1 MFVVR
6 THPRTEFLHK
16 KSVLKN
22 DQAQEVRKLER
33 YEINGPVRIK
43 LHREARQLE
52 RARGRDIHI
61 ECSKQFK

>member
-16 KSVLKN
+16 KSVLKT
-22 DQAQEVRKLER
+22 DQAEKVRKLER

-43 LHREARQLE
+43 LHREEARP
-52 RARGRDIHI
+52 RGSI
-61 ECSKQFK
+61 S

>member
-6 THPRTEFLHK
+6 THPRTEFLHT
-16 KSVLKN
+16 KSVLKT
-22 DQAQEVRKLER
+22 DQAEKVRKLEQ

-52 RARGRDIHI
+52 RARGSI
-61 ECSKQFK
+61 SKRYVH